1 MISDWL
7 IWLKAVDRLTHGLLE
22 FTISPDL
29 SDPVGCLLADI
40 DKHALYIYFILF
52 PSLSLSPPLRDK
64 APGQRE
70 CDYSIDNINRCI
82 RNIEQAS
89 LAAVSQ
95 NLASR
100 DDISLE
106 VMIVNETLHAL
117 LTHRHPPL
125 ILSLSILLSL
135 YPSLSI
141 SLSVSG
147 LQIFDQVYC

>member
-1 MISDWL
+1 MLFFIYL
-7 IWLKAVDRLTHGLLE
+7 FH
-22 FTISPDL
+22 PL
-29 SDPVGCLLADI
+29 SL
-40 DKHALYIYFILF
+40 
-52 PSLSLSPPLRDK
+52 SLSLSPPLRDK

-70 CDYSIDNINRCI
+70 CDYSIDNINGCI

-106 VMIVNETLHAL
+106 VMIINETLHAL
-117 LTHRHPPL
+117 LTHRQPPLPL
-125 ILSLSILLSL
+125 ILSLFILLSL